1 MSNIHIF
8 FDRFDAPELANIPPE
23 RYYNTDEMGIGQ
35 GVGGDHWVISEAA
48 NHVALKK
55 DIERGEWITALEC
68 VGYNGVALP
77 PLVIFKGADVQSQW
91 FPDVNR
97 GLFEDWRFKCSPK
110 GWTSNPTALDWIKD
124 IFIPHVRACHGNR
137 WVVLICDGHDSHTND
152 DFLWLCLSNK
162 VWLVFYEPH
171 CSHVVQVLDVG
182 VFGLLKRKL
191 KVFVRD
197 GPNARL
203 GLKPSKKDMIN
214 AYRQARIDVLTPN
227 VIKNAW
233 RTSGIWPR
241 DREKP
246 LSSRYVILE
255 DVGVARERSD
265 APPVLTRE
273 LTPDF
278 LTEVAPTPIKTPSGG
293 QELRRS
299 VRKLATNDPTFHLPS
314 QRLFTRKVSKAL
326 GQQASKI
333 TDLEARINYLTT
345 KLEKTTKKVRQKVV
359 LPPGQRFIR
368 MANIRQ
374 AKRRLRGRV
383 VYEDE
388 ASDTEVIER
397 ELTDTEDCIIVR
409 NSR

>member
-1 MSNIHIF
+1 MSSFDLQQRAHAAVRDVKLGMAVREAARNGIPTRRETYANQQALSPLLEAQLTHWAVGQARLGFAPALTKFRLMAQRLVNASGASHTIGKVWHARFLARNEEVKTTRSKIINYSRVNGATVSNIHIF

-35 GVGGDHWVISEAA
+35 G
-48 NHVALKK
+48 
-55 DIERGEWITALEC
+55 
-68 VGYNGVALP
+68 
-77 PLVIFKGADVQSQW
+77 
-91 FPDVNR
+91 
-97 GLFEDWRFKCSPK
+97 
-110 GWTSNPTALDWIKD
+110 
-124 IFIPHVRACHGNR
+124 
-137 WVVLICDGHDSHTND
+137 
-152 DFLWLCLSNK
+152 
-162 VWLVFYEPH
+162 
-171 CSHVVQVLDVG
+171 VLDVG

-265 APPVLTRE
+265 APPVLTRQS
-273 LTPDF
+273 TPDF

-299 VRKLATNDPTFHLPS
+299 IRKLATNDPTFHLPS
-314 QRLFTRKVSKAL
+314 QRLFTRKASKAL
-326 GQQASKI
+326 DQQASKI
-333 TDLEARINYLTT
+333 ADLEARIDYLTT

-397 ELTDTEDCIIVR
+397 ELTDTEDCIVVR